1 MEELDIPITKKLYEL
16 YRVFY
21 GYRTT
26 IPKQD
31 RYTIWQKSDEMILDI
46 LEHAALASRSQKSD
60 KFILLEQASSKLNM
74 LRIFIR
80 LMKDTKVIDNKKY
93 TVIQTYLDEIG
104 RMLGGWMRSIK

>member
-26 IPKQD
+26 VPKQD
-31 RYTIWQKSDEMILDI
+31 RYTIWQKCDDVILNT
-46 LEHAALASRSQKSD
+46 LEHAVLASRSQKSD
-60 KFILLEQASSKLNM
+60 KFILLEQASGKLNM

-80 LMKDTKVIDNKKY
+80 LMKDTKAIDNKKY
-93 TVIQTYLDEIG
+93 TAIQTYIDEIG
-104 RMLGGWMRSIK
+104 RMLGGWMRSIR